1 MLNAS
6 GDGALYPPSKYIYG
20 AFSISQHAVGGSM
33 VQFASEHL
41 KARKIG
47 YINHDDAYGGWNLE
61 AAQAQAKQLG
71 DLGLQVQSV
80 NPNITDVTAPML
92 KIRAGNPDVL
102 LLPGM
107 YVRVQTRQGVD
118 PEAIL
123 VPQRAVLRST
133 DGKPQVMVVGKDE
146 IVESRLVQT
155 GTMRGGDWHIVEGL
169 NAGDR
174 VIVGGVNA
182 AVPGQKVSVTPAAEP
197 KVAAAG
203 KASASA
209 AN

>member
-1 MLNAS
+1 
-6 GDGALYPPSKYIYG
+6 
-20 AFSISQHAVGGSM
+20 
-33 VQFASEHL
+33 
-41 KARKIG
+41 
-47 YINHDDAYGGWNLE
+47 
-61 AAQAQAKQLG
+61 
-71 DLGLQVQSV
+71 
-80 NPNITDVTAPML
+80 
-92 KIRAGNPDVL
+92 
-102 LLPGM
+102 
-107 YVRVQTRQGVD
+107 
-118 PEAIL
+118 
-123 VPQRAVLRST
+123 
-133 DGKPQVMVVGKDE
+133 
-146 IVESRLVQT
+146 VQT